1 MSWSKQQIKLKS
13 TDQVDKMQ
21 ASAEILASVFH
32 EVRRLVRPGL
42 TTGELDESIEA
53 AIRDAG
59 CIPSFKGYHGF
70 PASACISVDAE
81 VVHGIPG
88 KRVLVEGEIVGVD
101 IGLIRDGWHAD
112 SAETLPVGEV
122 GPEAARLLA
131 VTEECLER
139 GIAAIEVGK
148 RLSVIGIAVENHARA
163 NGYSVV
169 ETLVGH
175 GIGEDLHEDPQV
187 PNYRCFTMP
196 DPVMEE
202 GLVIA
207 IEPMIN
213 AGTKR
218 VITARDQW
226 TVITSDRSL
235 SAHFEHTVAVTVDG
249 PRVLTGRDSGIA
261 ALRARRQQAG

>member
-1 MSWSKQQIKLKS
+1 MSWSKQKINLKS
-13 TDQVDKMQ
+13 ADQVDKMQ

-42 TTGELDESIEA
+42 TTRSLDESIEA
-53 AIRDAG
+53 LVRDAG

-70 PASACISVDAE
+70 PGSACISINEE
-81 VVHGIPG
+81 VVHGIPSE
-88 KRVLVEGEIVGVD
+88 RELVEGQIVGID
-101 IGLIRDGWHAD
+101 IGLILDGWHAD
-112 SAETLPVGEV
+112 SAETLPIGSI
-122 GPEAARLLA
+122 GPEATKLLT

-139 GIAAIEVGK
+139 GIAAIEIGR

-163 NGYSVV
+163 NGFSVV

-175 GIGEDLHEDPQV
+175 GIGRNLHEDPQV

-213 AGTKR
+213 TGTKR
-218 VITARDQW
+218 VVTARDKW
-226 TVITSDRSL
+226 TVVTADKGL
-235 SAHFEHTVAVTVDG
+235 SAHYEHTVALTADG
-249 PRVLTGRDSGIA
+249 PRVLTRRESGIA
-261 ALRARRQQAG
+261 TLRSARQEAD